1 MKNSDNS
8 ENNGQSEGQLF
19 RKIEPWSE
27 PVDGA
32 ILLNELTAA
41 IRRYVVLEDGAAEAV
56 ALWVLHTHALGA
68 FLISPRL
75 AITSVVMRSGKTTL
89 VDVLSRLT
97 RSPVTT
103 VNATAA
109 AIFRL
114 VHAIQ
119 PTLLIDEAD
128 TFLTR
133 NSDLRGILNS
143 GYRRNSAFAIRADAT
158 YSTWAPVAVAMIGRL
173 PATLEDRS
181 VVVRLKRRRP
191 DEAIATFRFDQTEGL
206 GQLARMAARWATDN
220 LERLKDTNPAMPAT
234 LQNREADNW
243 RPLLAIADV
252 AGREWPV
259 RVQEIAQLLTASN
272 RVSEQS
278 AGVMLLE
285 DICLFFESQEKRR
298 VSSNEIAV
306 FLKGLEGRPWSEWKG
321 GKAITQKAI
330 ANLLA
335 PFDIS
340 TAEMRV
346 GHQVLRGY
354 HIEQFEDAF
363 ARYVSGRPAQSA
375 TPLHAT

>member
-1 MKNSDNS
+1 
-8 ENNGQSEGQLF
+8 
-19 RKIEPWSE
+19 
-27 PVDGA
+27 
-32 ILLNELTAA
+32 
-41 IRRYVVLEDGAAEAV
+41 
-56 ALWVLHTHALGA
+56 
-68 FLISPRL
+68 
-75 AITSVVMRSGKTTL
+75 
-89 VDVLSRLT
+89 
-97 RSPVTT
+97 
-103 VNATAA
+103 
-109 AIFRL
+109 
-114 VHAIQ
+114 
-119 PTLLIDEAD
+119 
-128 TFLTR
+128 
-133 NSDLRGILNS
+133 
-143 GYRRNSAFAIRADAT
+143 
-158 YSTWAPVAVAMIGRL
+158 
-173 PATLEDRS
+173 
-181 VVVRLKRRRP
+181 LKRRRP
-191 DEAIATFRFDQTEGL
+191 DEAIATVRFDQTEGL